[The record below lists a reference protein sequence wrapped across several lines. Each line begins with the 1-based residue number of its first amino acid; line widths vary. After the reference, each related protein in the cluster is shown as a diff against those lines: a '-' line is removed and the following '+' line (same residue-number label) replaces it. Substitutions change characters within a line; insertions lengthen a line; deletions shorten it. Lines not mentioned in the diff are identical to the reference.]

1 MPRLVSF
8 LMVFVVLFP
17 AVAQAGPPTKP
28 EDVLPYLEVVY
39 KSGDMDAYADLLTSD
54 FKFVMEDMDAGWD
67 KAMDIRGT
75 TKLFE
80 AAHAE
85 LSFTGD
91 LSVKPGPQPGTWVI
105 ENVIG
110 TLKVTQKKDGK
121 VFQVQNTVSFVIRDE
136 DGKLRIAEWRQK
148 PGK

>member
-8 LMVFVVLFP
+8 LMVFVVFVP
-17 AVAQAGPPTKP
+17 AVAQAEPPTKP

-39 KSGDMDAYADLLTSD
+39 KSGDIDAYADLLTSD
-54 FKFVMEDMDAGWD
+54 FKFVMEDMNTGWD
-67 KAMDIRGT
+67 KTMDIRGT

-80 AAHAE
+80 AARAE
-85 LSFTGD
+85 LSFAGD
-91 LSVKPGPQPGTWVI
+91 LSVKSGAQPGTWII

-121 VFQVQNTVSFVIRDE
+121 VFQVQNAFSFIIRDE
-136 DGKLRIAEWRQK
+136 DGEMRIAEWRQK